1 MDGTF
6 SAKYQLKIDSR
17 ARFNKRTEGTL
28 DGPIQLGSNVSE
40 GHIEIEDTAAEAIAL
55 IDPVTVIDR
64 LAGTRV
70 DKRRGGIGRR
80 SRVRRVVVDL
90 THVFGRENALIV
102 VHRED
107 PAVALGIEYECLPAV

>member
-1 MDGTF
+1 MLCTHLHEQ
-6 SAKYQLKIDSR
+6 AKS
-17 ARFNKRTEGTL
+17 TL
-28 DGPIQLGSNVSE
+28 CNIVQLGSNVSE
-40 GHIEIEDTAAEAIAL
+40 GHIEVEDTTAEAIAL

-90 THVFGRENALIV
+90 THVFGRENGRNDA
-102 VHRED
+102 RAD
-107 PAVALGIEYECLPAV
+107 